1 MDSASLIAPFEDGKK
16 AKKFCEK
23 FIEAYTIP
31 AFGAISKT
39 EIDNVVFGLLIKS
52 ESINPNLQVYE
63 IARKLNITPTKTR
76 NLLFQ
81 WQLRNSDD
89 SEKLKEGLR
98 DALQSVRFGKDGS
111 FLVFGIE
118 SPILR
123 EEFRSRL
130 KNLGVFADASFSS
143 EIVRLKMEH
152 FVEFLDGFLNKETK
166 EKMREALVK
175 DGQVKDPSFKAS
187 AIRIMKHF
195 AEKAIGPDGGEMVNF
210 VEQLFQ
216 GNPNA
221 LRDGEALATSEE

>member
-1 MDSASLIAPFEDGKK
+1 MDSASLKKSFQDGDE
-16 AKKFCEK
+16 AKSFC
-23 FIEAYTIP
+23 IELIKAYTTP

-39 EIDNVVFGLLIKS
+39 EIDNVVFGLMIKS
-52 ESINPNLQVYE
+52 GLIDLKLQVYE

-81 WQLRNSDD
+81 WQLRNSND

-98 DALQSVRFGKDGS
+98 EALQSVRFGKDGS

-123 EEFRSRL
+123 EELRSRL
-130 KNLGVFADASFSS
+130 KKQGIFADASFSS
-143 EIVRLKMEH
+143 EIVRLKVEQ
-152 FVEFLDGFLNKETK
+152 FVEFLDDFLNEETTK
-166 EKMREALVK
+166 KMREALVK

-221 LRDGEALATSEE
+221 LRDGEALANSEE

>member
-81 WQLRNSDD
+81 WQLRNSND
-89 SEKLKEGLR
+89 EKILEEGLAE
-98 DALQSVRFGKDGS
+98 ALKSVRFGKDGS
-111 FLVFGIE
+111 FLVFGME

-143 EIVRLKMEH
+143 EIVRLKVEH
-152 FVEFLDGFLNKETK
+152 FVEFLDGFLKPETRK
-166 EKMREALVK
+166 KMREALVK

-187 AIRIMKHF
+187 AIRIIKH
-195 AEKAIGPDGGEMVNF
+195 ARAWTDTTPGGCRE
-210 VEQLFQ
+210 
-216 GNPNA
+216 GNRARRWRNGQF
-221 LRDGEALATSEE
+221 R